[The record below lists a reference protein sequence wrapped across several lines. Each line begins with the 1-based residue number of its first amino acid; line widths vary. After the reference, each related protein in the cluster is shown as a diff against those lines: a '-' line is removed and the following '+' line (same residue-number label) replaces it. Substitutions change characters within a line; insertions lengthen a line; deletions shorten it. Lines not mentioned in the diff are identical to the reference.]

1 MLINVS
7 SKRFGRGRIP
17 KSSPM
22 NGKALAL
29 MSFLATSWKGPEV
42 GRSHSTNN
50 SSTAVND
57 AFRGGSAGRVLQIQ
71 VPFNRWILRRPR
83 RNACAFRK
91 GCVCVCVLRGV
102 NPGIHKE
109 PFGFAFIAFRF
120 VASRGAYPR
129 AAHVCCK
136 RSGHSDMRISRA
148 DGECLV
154 ATCLSSVSRPG
165 CLGVSLSV
173 Q

>member
-1 MLINVS
+1 MTL
-7 SKRFGRGRIP
+7 FEEE
-17 KSSPM
+17 
-22 NGKALAL
+22 AQ
-29 MSFLATSWKGPEV
+29 
-42 GRSHSTNN
+42 
-50 SSTAVND
+50 
-57 AFRGGSAGRVLQIQ
+57 GGSSRSRFHLIDGFCDAPVEMHVLSERG
-71 VPFNRWILRRPR
+71 V
-83 RNACAFRK
+83 
-91 GCVCVCVLRGV
+91 CVCVCVLRGV